1 MRRLAI
7 AVTATVL
14 TLTLFVPTASAEPK
28 SPSVDQIKAYA
39 KTYVLANGG
48 HPVTGKGAARQWGCF
63 AKVIHYESRW
73 NHKAQNGIHYGLGQ
87 LASSKASH
95 DGKPYLQVRDT
106 WKYMVKRYPD
116 KACGAWDHIV
126 WIGWY

>member
-106 WKYMVKRYPD
+106 WKYMVNRYSD
-116 KACGAWDHIV
+116 KACGAWDHIG